1 MDLPIGEEIARRR
14 KQRGI
19 TQQELA
25 VFMNVSKASVSKWET
40 GQSYPDI
47 TSLPLLAAYF
57 DCSVD
62 ELLILDSQLSPKE
75 IQRIYQL
82 LKDAFQTKTP
92 SEVLALAQSFI
103 KRYYSCYPF
112 LLQMGSFYLNHWDLL
127 PDVPVADS
135 TEGHPSEE
143 ALMEAKKTTYLK
155 EAEILYQRIIAHG
168 DNTLAQQAQQIEA
181 YCLLMRNKP
190 DEVLAILGTKTLSFL
205 PSEPLIAAA
214 FQQKNQL
221 QQAEIVTQSAIYQYL
236 ILFMSLLTNYLA
248 MLTQD
253 EEQLEKTFARGLA
266 LSESFQLAQLHPL
279 SLLNFLSAGMV
290 SFAALEKESLL
301 LQALTLY
308 VKTLADTPEEIV
320 LKGDDYF
327 NSIDEWINELELGS
341 QIPRNSDNVKKQF
354 LEIAQFTPLFEPYL
368 KQPLFEELFQ
378 QLQKLSEQENEPQRR
393 ASHE

>member
-75 IQRIYQL
+75 IQRINQL

-168 DNTLAQQAQQIEA
+168 DNALAQQAQQIEA

-327 NSIDEWINELELGS
+327 NSIDEWISELELGS

>member
-62 ELLILDSQLSPKE
+62 ELLILDSQLSTKE

-168 DNTLAQQAQQIEA
+168 DNALAQQAQQIEA

-221 QQAEIVTQSAIYQYL
+221 QQAEIVTQSVIYQYL

-327 NSIDEWINELELGS
+327 NSIDEWISELELGS

>member
-82 LKDAFQTKTP
+82 LKDAFQTQTP
-92 SEVLALAQSFI
+92 TEVLALAQSFT

-127 PDVPVADS
+127 PDVPV
-135 TEGHPSEE
+135 EGVPKGQTYED
-143 ALMEAKKTTYLK
+143 ALMEAKKNTYLK
-155 EAEILYQRIIAHG
+155 EAETLYQRIMDQG
-168 DNTLAQQAQQIEA
+168 DSELAQQAKQIDA

-190 DEVLAILGTKTLSFL
+190 EEVLAILGTKTLSFL

-214 FQQKNQL
+214 FQQNNQL
-221 QQAEIVTQSAIYQYL
+221 QQAELVTQSAIYQYL

-279 SLLNFLSAGMV
+279 SLLNFLADGMV
-290 SFAALEKESLL
+290 SFAALGKESLL

-308 VKTLADTPEEIV
+308 VTTLADTPEEIV

-327 NSIDEWINELELGS
+327 NSIDEWISELELGS

-378 QLQKLSEQENEPQRR
+378 QLQKLSEQENEPQRG

>member
-62 ELLILDSQLSPKE
+62 ELLILDSQLSAKE

-92 SEVLALAQSFI
+92 SEVLALAQSFT

-135 TEGHPSEE
+135 SEGHPSEE

-168 DNTLAQQAQQIEA
+168 DNALAQQAQQIEA

-190 DEVLAILGTKTLSFL
+190 DEVLAILGMKTPTLL

-290 SFAALEKESLL
+290 SFAALGKESLL

-308 VKTLADTPEEIV
+308 VKTLADTPQEIV

-327 NSIDEWINELELGS
+327 NSIDEWISELELGS

>member
-1 MDLPIGEEIARRR
+1 MDLPIGEEIAQRR

-62 ELLILDSQLSPKE
+62 ELLILDSQLSTKE

-168 DNTLAQQAQQIEA
+168 DNALAQQAQQIEA

-327 NSIDEWINELELGS
+327 NSIDEWISELELGS

>member
-92 SEVLALAQSFI
+92 SEVLALAQSFT

-135 TEGHPSEE
+135 SEGHPSEE

-168 DNTLAQQAQQIEA
+168 DNAWHNK
-181 YCLLMRNKP
+181 RNKSKP
-190 DEVLAILGTKTLSFL
+190 
-205 PSEPLIAAA
+205 
-214 FQQKNQL
+214 
-221 QQAEIVTQSAIYQYL
+221 IVC
-236 ILFMSLLTNYLA
+236 
-248 MLTQD
+248 
-253 EEQLEKTFARGLA
+253 
-266 LSESFQLAQLHPL
+266 
-279 SLLNFLSAGMV
+279 
-290 SFAALEKESLL
+290 
-301 LQALTLY
+301 
-308 VKTLADTPEEIV
+308 
-320 LKGDDYF
+320 
-327 NSIDEWINELELGS
+327 
-341 QIPRNSDNVKKQF
+341 
-354 LEIAQFTPLFEPYL
+354 
-368 KQPLFEELFQ
+368 
-378 QLQKLSEQENEPQRR
+378 
-393 ASHE
+393 

>member
-92 SEVLALAQSFI
+92 SEVLALAQSFT

-168 DNTLAQQAQQIEA
+168 DNALAQQAQQIEA

-279 SLLNFLSAGMV
+279 SLLNFLAAGMV
-290 SFAALEKESLL
+290 SFAALGKESLL

-327 NSIDEWINELELGS
+327 NSIDEWISELELGS

-368 KQPLFEELFQ
+368 KQPLFKELFQ

>member
-62 ELLILDSQLSPKE
+62 ELLILDSQLSTKE

-168 DNTLAQQAQQIEA
+168 DNALAQQAQQIEA

-327 NSIDEWINELELGS
+327 NSIDEWISELELGS

-378 QLQKLSEQENEPQRR
+378 QVQKLSEQENEPQRR

>member
-168 DNTLAQQAQQIEA
+168 DNALAQQAQQIEA

-327 NSIDEWINELELGS
+327 NSIDEWISELELGS
-341 QIPRNSDNVKKQF
+341 QIPRNSGSVKKQF
-354 LEIAQFTPLFEPYL
+354 LAVAQLTPLFEPYQE
-368 KQPLFEELFQ
+368 KPPFKELFQ
-378 QLQKLSEQENEPQRR
+378 RLSNLAEQVSNSKRSD
-393 ASHE
+393 SHE

>member
-62 ELLILDSQLSPKE
+62 ELLILDSQLSTKE

-143 ALMEAKKTTYLK
+143 ALMEAKKTIYLK

-168 DNTLAQQAQQIEA
+168 DNALAQQAQQIEA

-327 NSIDEWINELELGS
+327 NSIDEWISELELGS

>member
-25 VFMNVSKASVSKWET
+25 VFMNVSKASVSKWKT

-62 ELLILDSQLSPKE
+62 ELLILDSQLSTKE

-168 DNTLAQQAQQIEA
+168 DNALAQQAQQIEA

-327 NSIDEWINELELGS
+327 NSIDEWISELELGS

>member
-62 ELLILDSQLSPKE
+62 ELLILDSQLSTKE

-168 DNTLAQQAQQIEA
+168 DNALAQQAQQIEA

-327 NSIDEWINELELGS
+327 NSIDEWISELELGS

-354 LEIAQFTPLFEPYL
+354 FEIAQFTPLFEPYL

>member
-14 KQRGI
+14 KHRGV

-25 VFMNVSKASVSKWET
+25 AFMNVSKASVSKWET
-40 GQSYPDI
+40 GQTYPDI

-92 SEVLALAQSFI
+92 TEVLALAQSFT

-127 PDVPVADS
+127 PDVPV
-135 TEGHPSEE
+135 EGVPKGQTYED
-143 ALMEAKKTTYLK
+143 ALMEAKKNTYLK
-155 EAEILYQRIIAHG
+155 EAETLYQRIMDQG
-168 DNTLAQQAQQIEA
+168 DSELAQQAKQIDA

-190 DEVLAILGTKTLSFL
+190 EEVLAILGTKTLSFL

-236 ILFMSLLTNYLA
+236 IIFMSLLTNYLA

-253 EEQLEKTFARGLA
+253 EEQLEKNYARGLA
-266 LSESFQLAQLHPL
+266 LSESFQLAELHPL
-279 SLLNFLSAGMV
+279 SLLNFLAAGMV
-290 SFAALEKESLL
+290 SFAALGKESLL

-308 VKTLADTPEEIV
+308 VKTLEATPEEIV

-327 NSIDEWINELELGS
+327 NSIDEWISELELGVRS
-341 QIPRNSDNVKKQF
+341 RVTQVVSKNNF
-354 LEIAQFTPLFEPYL
+354 LQ
-368 KQPLFEELFQ
+368 
-378 QLQKLSEQENEPQRR
+378 
-393 ASHE
+393 

>member
-62 ELLILDSQLSPKE
+62 ELLILDSQLSTKE

-168 DNTLAQQAQQIEA
+168 DNALAQQAQQIEA

-327 NSIDEWINELELGS
+327 NSIDEWISELELGS

-393 ASHE
+393 SSHE

>member
-1 MDLPIGEEIARRR
+1 
-14 KQRGI
+14 
-19 TQQELA
+19 
-25 VFMNVSKASVSKWET
+25 
-40 GQSYPDI
+40 
-47 TSLPLLAAYF
+47 
-57 DCSVD
+57 
-62 ELLILDSQLSPKE
+62 
-75 IQRIYQL
+75 
-82 LKDAFQTKTP
+82 
-92 SEVLALAQSFI
+92 
-103 KRYYSCYPF
+103 
-112 LLQMGSFYLNHWDLL
+112 MGSFYLNHWDLL

-168 DNTLAQQAQQIEA
+168 DNALAQQAQQIEA

-290 SFAALEKESLL
+290 SFAALGKESLL

-327 NSIDEWINELELGS
+327 NSIDEWISELELGS

>member
-62 ELLILDSQLSPKE
+62 ELLILDSQLSTKE

-143 ALMEAKKTTYLK
+143 ALMEAKKTIYLK

-168 DNTLAQQAQQIEA
+168 DNALAQQAQQIEA

-236 ILFMSLLTNYLA
+236 ILFMSLLTNYLT

-327 NSIDEWINELELGS
+327 NSIDEWISELELGS

>member
-40 GQSYPDI
+40 GQSYPGI

-62 ELLILDSQLSPKE
+62 ELLILDSQLSTKE

-168 DNTLAQQAQQIEA
+168 DNALAQQAQQIEA

-327 NSIDEWINELELGS
+327 NSIDEWISELELGS

>member
-62 ELLILDSQLSPKE
+62 ELLILDSQLSAKE

-82 LKDAFQTKTP
+82 LKDAFQTKIP
-92 SEVLALAQSFI
+92 SEVLALAQSFT

-135 TEGHPSEE
+135 SEGHPSEE

-190 DEVLAILGTKTLSFL
+190 DEVFAILGTKTLSFL

-253 EEQLEKTFARGLA
+253 EEQLEKNLCTW
-266 LSESFQLAQLHPL
+266 
-279 SLLNFLSAGMV
+279 AGTQRELPTGP
-290 SFAALEKESLL
+290 AAS
-301 LQALTLY
+301 
-308 VKTLADTPEEIV
+308 
-320 LKGDDYF
+320 
-327 NSIDEWINELELGS
+327 
-341 QIPRNSDNVKKQF
+341 
-354 LEIAQFTPLFEPYL
+354 PLFTEFSSRWDGFVCGFR
-368 KQPLFEELFQ
+368 KR
-378 QLQKLSEQENEPQRR
+378 KLIA
-393 ASHE
+393 ASINTVCQNISRHA

>member
-82 LKDAFQTKTP
+82 LKDAFQTKT
-92 SEVLALAQSFI
+92 STEVLALAQSFT

-127 PDVPVADS
+127 PDVPVES
-135 TEGHPSEE
+135 IPEGQTYEN
-143 ALMEAKKTTYLK
+143 ALMEAKKNTYLK
-155 EAEILYQRIIAHG
+155 EAETLYQRIMDQG
-168 DNTLAQQAQQIEA
+168 DSELAQQAKQIDA

-190 DEVLAILGTKTLSFL
+190 DEVLAILGTKTPTF
-205 PSEPLIAAA
+205 
-214 FQQKNQL
+214 
-221 QQAEIVTQSAIYQYL
+221 
-236 ILFMSLLTNYLA
+236 YLA
-248 MLTQD
+248 N
-253 EEQLEKTFARGLA
+253 R
-266 LSESFQLAQLHPL
+266 
-279 SLLNFLSAGMV
+279 
-290 SFAALEKESLL
+290 
-301 LQALTLY
+301 
-308 VKTLADTPEEIV
+308 
-320 LKGDDYF
+320 
-327 NSIDEWINELELGS
+327 
-341 QIPRNSDNVKKQF
+341 
-354 LEIAQFTPLFEPYL
+354 
-368 KQPLFEELFQ
+368 
-378 QLQKLSEQENEPQRR
+378 
-393 ASHE
+393 

>member
-62 ELLILDSQLSPKE
+62 ELLILDSQLSTKE

-168 DNTLAQQAQQIEA
+168 DNALAQQAQQIEA
-181 YCLLMRNKP
+181 YCLLMSNKP

-290 SFAALEKESLL
+290 SFGALEKESLL

-327 NSIDEWINELELGS
+327 NSIDEWISELELGS

>member
-62 ELLILDSQLSPKE
+62 ELLILDSQLSTKE

-168 DNTLAQQAQQIEA
+168 DNALAQQAQQIEA

-327 NSIDEWINELELGS
+327 NSIDEWISELELGS

>member
-14 KQRGI
+14 KHRGV

-25 VFMNVSKASVSKWET
+25 AFMNVSKASVSKWET
-40 GQSYPDI
+40 GQTYPDI

-92 SEVLALAQSFI
+92 TEVLALAQSFT

-127 PDVPVADS
+127 PDVPV
-135 TEGHPSEE
+135 EGVPKGQTYED
-143 ALMEAKKTTYLK
+143 ALMEAKKNTYLK
-155 EAEILYQRIIAHG
+155 EAETLYQRIMDQG
-168 DNTLAQQAQQIEA
+168 DSELAQQAKQIDA

-190 DEVLAILGTKTLSFL
+190 EEVLAILGTKTLSFL

-236 ILFMSLLTNYLA
+236 IIFMSLLTNYLA

-253 EEQLEKTFARGLA
+253 EEQLEKNYARGLA
-266 LSESFQLAQLHPL
+266 LSESFQLAELHPL
-279 SLLNFLSAGMV
+279 SLLNFLAAGMV
-290 SFAALEKESLL
+290 SFAALGKESLL

-308 VKTLADTPEEIV
+308 VKTLEATPEEIV

-327 NSIDEWINELELGS
+327 NSIDEWISELELGS
-341 QIPRNSDNVKKQF
+341 QIPRNSGSVKKQF
-354 LEIAQFTPLFEPYL
+354 LAIAQLTPLFEPYQE
-368 KQPLFEELFQ
+368 KPSFKELFQ
-378 QLQKLSEQENEPQRR
+378 RLSNLAEQVSNSQRSD
-393 ASHE
+393 SHE

>member
-62 ELLILDSQLSPKE
+62 ELLILDSQLSTKE

-112 LLQMGSFYLNHWDLL
+112 LLQIGSFYLNHWDLL

-168 DNTLAQQAQQIEA
+168 DNALAQQAQQIEA

-327 NSIDEWINELELGS
+327 NSIDEWISELELGS

>member
-62 ELLILDSQLSPKE
+62 ELLILDSQLSTKE

-103 KRYYSCYPF
+103 KWYYSCYPF

-168 DNTLAQQAQQIEA
+168 DNALAQQAQQIEA

-327 NSIDEWINELELGS
+327 NSIDEWISELELGS

>member
-62 ELLILDSQLSPKE
+62 ELLILDSQLSTKE

-168 DNTLAQQAQQIEA
+168 DNALAQQAQQIEA

-327 NSIDEWINELELGS
+327 NSIDEWISELELGS
-341 QIPRNSDNVKKQF
+341 QIPRNSGSVKKQF
-354 LEIAQFTPLFEPYL
+354 LAVAQLTPLFEPYQE
-368 KQPLFEELFQ
+368 KPPFKELFQ
-378 QLQKLSEQENEPQRR
+378 RLSNLAEQVSNSKRSD
-393 ASHE
+393 SHE